1 MLVRA
6 SRRRCLAHDR
16 KIGRVV
22 TVLQGKSVTAH
33 EISNSNMNNGKAA
46 NIGHKVVAKHGVPK
60 LQGYLFKL
68 NGEPVLGYMKEGE
81 MLSYTTIGELLRD
94 VYTRELPEY
103 KGI

>member
-1 MLVRA
+1 
-6 SRRRCLAHDR
+6 
-16 KIGRVV
+16 
-22 TVLQGKSVTAH
+22 
-33 EISNSNMNNGKAA
+33 MNNGKAA

>member
-1 MLVRA
+1 
-6 SRRRCLAHDR
+6 
-16 KIGRVV
+16 
-22 TVLQGKSVTAH
+22 
-33 EISNSNMNNGKAA
+33 MNNGKAA
-46 NIGHKVVAKHGVPK
+46 NIGHKEVAKHGVPK